1 MARKI
6 KKAFDRVEFVKMD
19 KNIDVLKL
27 ANLLLQGVPLIT
39 NFDEF
44 NPVEANKVITFLS
57 GVIYALD
64 GEIEMIQST
73 IFLFATKEDYKDGS
87 LRKFVKEYK
96 E

>member
-1 MARKI
+1 MFKK
-6 KKAFDRVEFVKMD
+6 KKAIKRVDFITMEK
-19 KNIDVLKL
+19 DVDVIKL
-27 ANLLLQGVPLIT
+27 ANKLLKSVPLII
-39 NFDEF
+39 NFEEYE
-44 NPVEANKVITFLS
+44 PIEANKIITFLS

-64 GEIEMIQST
+64 GEIEVIQPK